1 MIQQTLQTT
10 MIQDNCTTYYD
21 GRWATVVGWGA
32 TYKFDG
38 SCILRKVLMA
48 RFFDAEHLSN
58 RPIPSLLRPCLGRSW
73 GRQILNV
80 RKNVN
85 IFLIKKMKFCFW
97 VLCIYVYLYIYLSLY
112 IYIYIYISFY
122 LYIQASKRLYP
133 NHDELCQDE
142 EDYVLDEDKVF
153 FSAVEPWCLLDI
165 ARQLRCFTRQF

>member
-97 VLCIYVYLYIYLSLY
+97 VLCIYVYLHIYLS
-112 IYIYIYISFY
+112 IYLSIYPGQ
-122 LYIQASKRLYP
+122 QAPVPQPRRALP
-133 NHDELCQDE
+133 GRGGLCAGRGQG
-142 EDYVLDEDKVF
+142 F
-153 FSAVEPWCLLDI
+153 FMLSADEPWCLLGI